1 MLVGVV
7 MVAAL
12 VGASQGGAAPAK
24 SKATPAA
31 TASARSP
38 DDVSKQVQVIFENR
52 CSGCHGKDLDKADVE
67 GDFQGIENVDELLNN
82 PKYIQRFNPSQSLLY
97 KHLDGTQ
104 KPQMPK
110 GKTPLTPEQLALVRS
125 WIGEA
130 PVGTTPVSG
139 KDATVERPLIDDE
152 AVLKAIHGD
161 LAAAKLADRSSY
173 RYITLANLWNERLP
187 SAASVAEKN
196 KFQSET
202 DQLIETTKLGF
213 FKMLNSLSWSPELCM
228 PQAIDPSG
236 LILRIDLRKILCA
249 DRRSCWSNTQWDQLC
264 ARYPYGRTV
273 EAKEEDQVIEWLGT
287 PLPFVRADWFVFVTS
302 RPPLYHDL
310 LGLPGSDGKPGADF
324 ALEQILGVDVRK
336 NIVEGMHIAR
346 AGIPDGQSGVSNHN
360 RIIER
365 HELQNGYYWKSYD
378 FIDSVGPSNINE
390 HPFGPK
396 AILPPNQLKFAF
408 EHAGGEIIFSLPNGL
423 QGYLLVKSDGTR
435 IDDGPKEIVFDID
448 NSAEVKGQITNG
460 ISCIA
465 CHSGG
470 INLKLDQIR
479 DVALKAVP
487 RGLRDELELL
497 FPLNNEMDTKQKAD
511 KKQFLDAIKKIGIG
525 SDCDKAECE
534 VTRKVA
540 KRFDQKVN
548 FQRAAA
554 EFGVKQDDFR
564 LNLGGR
570 LTSLR
575 NQLEAGGV
583 SRQEFINKFREIV
596 KDNQSEFGEM
606 MSSCGANA
614 QAALN
619 QGSAIGKVA
628 SDEALEREMVQI
640 EFDNALVR
648 SGESFSRG
656 DYAGAERIATQAKM
670 SLQRNKALL
679 SPADFDARMS
689 SVEEQLERINL
700 AKWANLEAAKA
711 IKAEDAN
718 KSPVT
723 QKRQDSEQRA
733 TLSWA
738 TVLASQPDPTV
749 VTDAAARGRMT
760 ATRLPW
766 KIRDN
771 STGIVM
777 LLVPPGEFMMGSP
790 QNEENRQSNESQHRV
805 TISKAF
811 YLSQTEIP
819 QEVWQKIMSADPSTF
834 KGSMNP
840 VEMIS
845 WDDCQRFGEA
855 TGLRLPSEAEWE
867 YACRAGTTTPFSFGA
882 TITPQQVNYNGDYPY
897 GSAAK
902 GLNRKKTVVCGSL
915 PANQWGF
922 QEMHGNVLEW
932 CQDGYSETAS
942 TTQAAI
948 VGVGARVLRG
958 GGWSRYASGCRAS
971 SRTNTAPNRQYNAVL
986 GCRFARTAD

>member
-24 SKATPAA
+24 PKAAPAA

-38 DDVSKQVQVIFENR
+38 DDVSKQVEAIFENR

-82 PKYIQRFNPSQSLLY
+82 PKYIQRFNPSESLLY
-97 KHLDGTQ
+97 KYLDGTQ

-110 GKTPLTPEQLALVRS
+110 GKTPLTSEQLALVRS

-130 PVGTTPVSG
+130 PVGAPPLPR
-139 KDATVERPLIDDE
+139 KDLATERPLIDDE

-161 LAAAKLADRSSY
+161 LAAAKPADRSSY
-173 RYITLANLWNERLP
+173 RYVTLANLWNERLP

-196 KFQSET
+196 KFQGET

-249 DRRSCWSNTQWDQLC
+249 DRRSCWSKTQWDQLC

-273 EAKEEDQVIEWLGT
+273 GAKEEDQVIEWVGT

-336 NIVEGMHIAR
+336 NILEGMHIAR

-365 HELQNGYYWKSYD
+365 HDLQNGYYWKSYD
-378 FIDSVGPSNINE
+378 FNDSVGPSNINE

-396 AILPPNQLKFAF
+396 AILPQNQLNFAF

-423 QGYLLVKSDGTR
+423 QGYLLVTSDGTR
-435 IDDGPKEIVFDID
+435 INEGPKEIVFDND

-497 FPLNNEMDTKQKAD
+497 FPLNNEMDTMQKAD
-511 KKQFLDAIKKIGIG
+511 KKHFLDAIKKIGIG

-540 KRFDQKVN
+540 KRFDQKIN
-548 FQRAAA
+548 LQRAAA

-575 NQLEAGGV
+575 TQLEAGGV

-606 MSSCGANA
+606 MSSCGA
-614 QAALN
+614 QVEL
-619 QGSAIGKVA
+619 SAKPQPVA
-628 SDEALEREMVQI
+628 KPQPS
-640 EFDNALVR
+640 
-648 SGESFSRG
+648 
-656 DYAGAERIATQAKM
+656 
-670 SLQRNKALL
+670 
-679 SPADFDARMS
+679 
-689 SVEEQLERINL
+689 
-700 AKWANLEAAKA
+700 
-711 IKAEDAN
+711 
-718 KSPVT
+718 
-723 QKRQDSEQRA
+723 A

-760 ATRLPW
+760 ATKLPW
-766 KIRDN
+766 KVRDN
-771 STGIVM
+771 ATGITM

-790 QNEENRQSNESQHRV
+790 ENEANREDDETQHRV

-811 YLSQTEIP
+811 YLSQSEIP
-819 QEVWQKIMSADPSTF
+819 QEVWQKVMDKNPSFF
-834 KGSMNP
+834 KGSQNP
-840 VEMIS
+840 VEQIS
-845 WDDCQRFGEA
+845 WDDCQTFCGA

-882 TITPQQVNYNGDYPY
+882 TITPQQVNYNGNFPY

-902 GLNRKKTVVCGSL
+902 GLDRQKTVVCGSL
-915 PANQWGF
+915 PANKWGF
-922 QEMHGNVLEW
+922 REMHGNVWEW
-932 CQDGYSETAS
+932 CQDGYSQSAS
-942 TTQAAI
+942 TTQAALETEI
-948 VGVGARVLRG
+948 GARVLRG
-958 GGWSRYASGCRAS
+958 GGWLIYAYNCRAS
-971 SRTNTAPNRQYNAVL
+971 NRDGRAPGYRNVVI